1 MRKII
6 ILRNKNYSESRK
18 EVWER
23 EKKEETKRNEERDRL
38 LKKLPKEDQE
48 HAARMWR
55 DTDAAGRAASAA
67 IDRDHSLLG
76 AGAGYLAARAGKA
89 MFRKAGKTVKH
100 GKLIS
105 AGSALLGAQLA
116 ARAGYKKSERIG
128 QDIWNE
134 GDKREMDFI
143 KADKKTREKMKKD
156 YKPISP
162 LWRKKTKQ

>member
-1 MRKII
+1 MI

-23 EKKEETKRNEERDRL
+23 EKKEETKRNEERDHL
-38 LKKLPKEDQE
+38 LKKLPKKDQE
-48 HAARMWR
+48 HAAKMWK
-55 DTDAAGRAASAA
+55 DTDTAGRVAAAA
-67 IDRDHSLLG
+67 IDRDHALLG

-89 MFRKAGKTVKH
+89 IAKKAGKTVKR
-100 GKLIS
+100 GGLIT
-105 AGSALLGAQLA
+105 AGSALLGSEIAT
-116 ARAGYKKSERIG
+116 RAGYKKSERRC

-134 GDKREMDFI
+134 GDKRQMDFI

-162 LWRKKTKQ
+162 LWRKKTKK